1 MTPDPATP
9 HSNGE
14 KHTDRTERRPHPD
27 RMEGASHADEP
38 AGSSATDGASP
49 PSSDATLA
57 ADGIVGSA
65 RTVALFTAASRCL
78 GLVRDVVCAFFFGAG
93 GLWSAFSIAF
103 MVPNLARRLFG
114 EGALSA
120 AFIPVLTDTL
130 VRDGRQRGRR
140 LSGSVLTL
148 LATVLVGVT
157 VLGCAALLIAFRAL
171 DTGANLE
178 AGDAGASLEAGASI
192 PVRTLVLQLSAL
204 LLPYMP
210 LICLVA
216 VLGGMLHVHRRFAA
230 PAAAPLV
237 LNGFIIATVLA
248 GSAWGHWEG
257 LSLLYAVAA
266 AVLVAGVV
274 QIVLQLWVLSSI
286 RATPILNRDCGDG
299 DVRRIMLLMSPM
311 VLGMAAVQINTL
323 ADSLIALVFVDHPGA
338 PAVLYYAQ
346 RLYQVPLG
354 VFAISLATV
363 IFPLLSRMAADHDR
377 QGLARVFERGL
388 RMSLFVAVPACVGLC
403 LTGRSL
409 TQGIFEI
416 WGGRFGPDD
425 TERVSHALWF
435 YSLGIP
441 AYAAQHVLVRT
452 FYAQKISRLPARIAV
467 VMVLLNLTL
476 NLILVQVMDEAG
488 VALATSI
495 SAAVQAVW
503 LAVALRR
510 SVPEIRW
517 APLAGRVLRTVAG
530 STIMGTVV
538 WLVLQSDALSGGGGL
553 GGHYAP
559 LVRVFVSTSAGVA
572 VYAMTARAIDRQGL
586 GDLLS
591 PSRR

>member
-1 MTPDPATP
+1 MEKARLRRANQSAPPTADSYPDWAAPSDPDAAT
-9 HSNGE
+9 
-14 KHTDRTERRPHPD
+14 T
-27 RMEGASHADEP
+27 A
-38 AGSSATDGASP
+38 AGIA
-49 PSSDATLA
+49 
-57 ADGIVGSA
+57 GSA
-65 RTVALFTAASRCL
+65 RTVAFFTTVSRCL

-120 AFIPVLTDTL
+120 AFIPVLTDAV
-130 VRDGRQRGRR
+130 VRDGGRRGRR

-157 VLGCAALLIAFRAL
+157 VLGCVALLIAIEVL

-178 AGDAGASLEAGASI
+178 PGASI
-192 PVRTLVLQLSAL
+192 PSRTLVLLRLSAL

-216 VLGGMLHVHRRFAA
+216 ALGGMLHVHRRFAA

-237 LNGFIIATVLA
+237 LNVFIIATILA
-248 GSAWGHWEG
+248 GSAWGHWAG

-274 QIVLQLWVLSSI
+274 QILLQLWALSSI
-286 RATPILNRDCGDG
+286 RATPILNREWGDG

-311 VLGMAAVQINTL
+311 ILGMAAVQINTL
-323 ADSLIALVFVDHPGA
+323 ADSLIALIFVDHPGA

-354 VFAISLATV
+354 IFAISLATA
-363 IFPLLSRMAADHDR
+363 IFPLLSQMAADNDR

-416 WGGRFGPDD
+416 WGGQFGPDD
-425 TERVSHALWF
+425 TERVSSALWF

-441 AYAAQHVLVRT
+441 AYAAQHVLVRS
-452 FYAQKISRLPARIAV
+452 FYAQKISRLPARVAV

-517 APLAGRVLRTVAG
+517 TSLGGRILRTAAG

-538 WLVLQSDALSGGGGL
+538 WLVLQSDALSASGGL

-559 LVRVFVSTSAGVA
+559 LVRVFVCTSAGVA
-572 VYAMTARAIDRQGL
+572 VYAMAARAIDRQGL

-591 PSRR
+591 RSRR